1 MTKNNIANAIKMLL
15 SDYKMDVVIKHHYQG
30 CNPEQTCT
38 SEYFMQHA
46 DEELGDFCYITELP
60 VYALTKQELNQ
71 IYDNIS
77 DEKFTLLLEVR
88 VDTFGD
94 NADLERWNVIYL

>member
-15 SDYKMDVVIKHHYQG
+15 EQNNEVVVYQNHYQG

-38 SEYFMQHA
+38 STYWVQPQ
-46 DEELGDFCYITELP
+46 EEPLRDFCYVAELP
-60 VYALTKQELNQ
+60 AYALTKQELLE
-71 IYDNIS
+71 IYKNAS
-77 DEKFTLLLEVR
+77 NGRFSLLLEVR

-94 NADLERWNVIYL
+94 NADIERWDVIYL